1 MMYETLARFYDALVK
16 DEEATKAWVSLIE
29 DSIEGNNILELAC
42 GSGEITISLAKD
54 GYKVMGTD
62 LSSDMI
68 EEAKKKADSNQVS
81 WKVMDMSDF
90 SLNQTF
96 DAILCLCDS
105 FNYLLHEEQVLSMIQ
120 CVKKHLTPTGTFI
133 MDMHSLDR
141 LYEFEEEYNEAGKI
155 ENHEYQWT
163 IQTIDD
169 SIYQNFAFYDEE
181 GRVTLEQHIQRV
193 YDPIWVKEELEKAGF
208 AVTIKTDF
216 DQDGICEGEKI
227 FYICKRQG
235 EEV

>member
-16 DEEATKAWVSLIE
+16 DDEATKEWVTLIE
-29 DSIEGNNILELAC
+29 QSITGKDVLELAC
-42 GSGEITISLAKD
+42 GSGEITIQLAKD
-54 GYKVMGTD
+54 GYHVLGSD

-68 EEAKKKADSNQVS
+68 EEAKKKEHSDLVD

-90 SLNQTF
+90 QLDQSF

-105 FNYLLHEEQVLSMIQ
+105 FNYLLHKSQVLRMFKL
-120 CVKKHLTPTGTFI
+120 VKEHLKPGGTFI

-141 LYEFEEEYNEAGKI
+141 LEEFAEEYNEAGRI

-163 IQTIDD
+163 IQTIDE

-193 YDPIWVKEELEKAGF
+193 YDPLWVKEVLECEGF
-208 AVTIKTDF
+208 DVEIKTDF
-216 DQDGICEGEKI
+216 VLDGIVEGEKI
-227 FYICKRQG
+227 FYICKRKG
-235 EEV
+235 E

>member
-16 DEEATKAWVSLIE
+16 DDDATKDWVTLIE
-29 DSIEGNNILELAC
+29 NAITGKDILELAC
-42 GSGEITISLAKD
+42 GSGEITIQLAKD
-54 GYKVMGTD
+54 GYHVLGSD

-68 EEAKKKADSNQVS
+68 EEAKKKEHIELVD

-90 SLNQTF
+90 HLDQKF

-105 FNYLLHEEQVLSMIQ
+105 FNYLLHKSQVTQMIRL
-120 CVKKHLTPTGTFI
+120 VKEHLRVGGTFI

-141 LYEFEEEYNEAGKI
+141 LDEFMEEYNEAGRI

-163 IQTIDD
+163 IQTSDE

-193 YDPIWVKEELEKAGF
+193 YDPLWVKEVLECEGF
-208 AVTIKTDF
+208 QVSIKTDF
-216 DQDGICEGEKI
+216 VYDGIVEGEKI
-227 FYICKRQG
+227 FYICKR
-235 EEV
+235 EEA